1 MFYSKLK
8 IYKFINLILKFL
20 SHCRHSN
27 LLAGLEFGFEPS
39 NNKLTGKQISFVY
52 KTPEFVLH
60 SNYSNENEVSGSI
73 YQKLNPK
80 LETGITLG
88 WNTGSNSS
96 KFNLGCIYK
105 LDCCSSVRAKVN
117 NNSQIGLGFTHKLR
131 DGVNLT
137 LSALID
143 GKNLNQ
149 GGHKLGMGLE
159 FEG

>member
-1 MFYSKLK
+1 MQSTNCSL
-8 IYKFINLILKFL
+8 IYYPI
-20 SHCRHSN
+20 RQQN
-27 LLAGLEFGFEPS
+27 LLCGVEVGFEPS
-39 NNKLTGKQISFVY
+39 KNQISGRQLALVY

-60 SNYSNENEVSGSI
+60 SNYSNENEITGSI

-88 WNTGSNSS
+88 WNSGSNVS

-117 NNSQIGLGFTHKLR
+117 NNSQIGLGFTHRLR
-131 DGVNLT
+131 DGINLT

-149 GGHKLGMGLE
+149 GGHKLGLGLE
-159 FEG
+159 FQDV